1 MTDREA
7 QCPTKEGCWTSDKEK
22 ELDNLKDQLDKLQQA
37 MVTLLT
43 ANKDKKDENSKLQER
58 IQQVQRDFEK
68 KANACDRLSIEMC
81 EKKEEI
87 SLLLQEKERVL
98 QISERLKEKE
108 KNDKLLQEHIGK
120 LRNELQE
127 KEEKVED
134 LSQKLDEGT
143 KDIKRLNN
151 SLQTNEQERV
161 KREKMIN
168 NYIDTMNK
176 ELEILREN
184 IKEKDSN
191 ISQLVKVTDQRLAYC
206 YPDEPAKIGERW
218 ASLYTDEWTDFF
230 EDLTEQNKRQG
241 NTNELPEKQLIK
253 IVDWCYKRCLEIA
266 KEQNNKIHETL
277 WEVVRFI
284 HFLGAKPKEVEQNK
298 LVQCNIDTEDKMMI
312 AAMTTFEEKAKIQ
325 LQCSTT
331 LIDAVRKQCCDDYI
345 SSNPDSLASAKHFIM
360 KCSELCWH
368 ALSSNPPMAIDYE
381 NFEEQ
386 AMDPNKFN
394 KYNRSG
400 TTVEYVVWPALLLHK
415 DGPVLAKGTVQT
427 NYEEKTAPRKKSA
440 DNIFTPPKPCK
451 PTDTLTTKDDITSD
465 KILDPVQC
473 TKDALEGDSHA
484 NDSGLK
490 LTKPNNKDP
499 LNDLSQK
506 GDFKSINPIFNSEK
520 EKEKEFSVDP
530 SKQASPHTEQD
541 VKPECALKTGDA
553 ENIDQSCR
561 CLGKKGESINEKI
574 TEGSSGVTT
583 EGSKEIKNE
592 TSNSAIGN
600 KNIGD
605 KMEET
610 NKNGVKN
617 EFENSSNKVTE
628 HQSKSKNQYEN
639 ISIKKSHTTRDRQE
653 MKGDE
658 LNISVHKGVKTQ
670 TEVMDAVDS
679 KPHDDKYEPEP
690 FSLDGSINP
699 PTHSWESNTD
709 DKYESPGNNQT
720 VNANDGIPDSP
731 TVSNIESKIKF
742 YSKEGNQLNGPH
754 QRTGTIQ
761 RELDKVR
768 KRSKLPKDKD
778 FNKTKPESKTSRKN
792 SSN

>member
-331 LIDAVRKQCCDDYI
+331 LIDAVRK
-345 SSNPDSLASAKHFIM
+345 
-360 KCSELCWH
+360 
-368 ALSSNPPMAIDYE
+368 
-381 NFEEQ
+381 
-386 AMDPNKFN
+386 
-394 KYNRSG
+394 
-400 TTVEYVVWPALLLHK
+400 V
-415 DGPVLAKGTVQT
+415 
-427 NYEEKTAPRKKSA
+427 
-440 DNIFTPPKPCK
+440 
-451 PTDTLTTKDDITSD
+451 
-465 KILDPVQC
+465 
-473 TKDALEGDSHA
+473 
-484 NDSGLK
+484 
-490 LTKPNNKDP
+490 
-499 LNDLSQK
+499 
-506 GDFKSINPIFNSEK
+506 
-520 EKEKEFSVDP
+520 
-530 SKQASPHTEQD
+530 
-541 VKPECALKTGDA
+541 
-553 ENIDQSCR
+553 
-561 CLGKKGESINEKI
+561 
-574 TEGSSGVTT
+574 
-583 EGSKEIKNE
+583 
-592 TSNSAIGN
+592 
-600 KNIGD
+600 
-605 KMEET
+605 
-610 NKNGVKN
+610 
-617 EFENSSNKVTE
+617 
-628 HQSKSKNQYEN
+628 
-639 ISIKKSHTTRDRQE
+639 
-653 MKGDE
+653 
-658 LNISVHKGVKTQ
+658 
-670 TEVMDAVDS
+670 
-679 KPHDDKYEPEP
+679 
-690 FSLDGSINP
+690 
-699 PTHSWESNTD
+699 
-709 DKYESPGNNQT
+709 
-720 VNANDGIPDSP
+720 
-731 TVSNIESKIKF
+731 
-742 YSKEGNQLNGPH
+742 
-754 QRTGTIQ
+754 
-761 RELDKVR
+761 
-768 KRSKLPKDKD
+768 
-778 FNKTKPESKTSRKN
+778 
-792 SSN
+792 

>member
-43 ANKDKKDENSKLQER
+43 ANKDKKDETSKLQER

-87 SLLLQEKERVL
+87 SHLLQEKERVM
-98 QISERLKEKE
+98 QITERLKEKE

-206 YPDEPAKIGERW
+206 YPDKPAKIAERW
-218 ASLYTDEWTDFF
+218 ASLYTDEYTDVF

-253 IVDWCYKRCLEIA
+253 IVDWCYKKCLEIS
-266 KEQNNKIHETL
+266 KEQNYEIQETL
-277 WEVVRFI
+277 WEVVRLI
-284 HFLGAKPKEVEQNK
+284 HNLRVKPEKLKNKKGNHENYDVRDKILIESMEPFQENAK
-298 LVQCNIDTEDKMMI
+298 
-312 AAMTTFEEKAKIQ
+312 FQ
-325 LQCSTT
+325 LNYSMT
-331 LIDAVRKQCCDDYI
+331 LIDAVKKKCWEDYI
-345 SSNPDSLASAKHFIM
+345 SSNPDVLSSAKYFVL

-368 ALSSNPPMAIDYE
+368 VLSSNPPMAIDYE
-381 NFEEQ
+381 DLHDQ
-386 AMDPNKFN
+386 AMNPNKFN

-427 NYEEKTAPRKKSA
+427 NYEDKKVPGKKSDVVFA
-440 DNIFTPPKPCK
+440 TQKTCK
-451 PTDTLTTKDDITSD
+451 PNSIPTVKDDITS
-465 KILDPVQC
+465 
-473 TKDALEGDSHA
+473 
-484 NDSGLK
+484 ND
-490 LTKPNNKDP
+490 
-499 LNDLSQK
+499 
-506 GDFKSINPIFNSEK
+506 E
-520 EKEKEFSVDP
+520 
-530 SKQASPHTEQD
+530 
-541 VKPECALKTGDA
+541 
-553 ENIDQSCR
+553 
-561 CLGKKGESINEKI
+561 
-574 TEGSSGVTT
+574 
-583 EGSKEIKNE
+583 
-592 TSNSAIGN
+592 
-600 KNIGD
+600 
-605 KMEET
+605 
-610 NKNGVKN
+610 
-617 EFENSSNKVTE
+617 
-628 HQSKSKNQYEN
+628 
-639 ISIKKSHTTRDRQE
+639 
-653 MKGDE
+653 
-658 LNISVHKGVKTQ
+658 
-670 TEVMDAVDS
+670 
-679 KPHDDKYEPEP
+679 YEPEAL
-690 FSLDGSINP
+690 SLDGSIK
-699 PTHSWESNTD
+699 PTTYSWESNTD
-709 DKYESPGNNQT
+709 DKYEPQTGNT
-720 VNANDGIPDSP
+720 NDEIPDSP
-731 TVSNIESKIKF
+731 TVSSIESKIKL
-742 YSKEGNQLNGPH
+742 YSKKRNQLNGPRNV
-754 QRTGTIQ
+754 QEQ
-761 RELDKVR
+761 
-768 KRSKLPKDKD
+768 
-778 FNKTKPESKTSRKN
+778 FNKN
-792 SSN
+792 